1 MSQQVGRL
9 AFSFRDRVDIEP
21 IHYVYADGYI
31 YGRTQFGSKVTVL
44 AHHPWIAF
52 EVDEVT
58 TLFAWRSV
66 VVHGRIEFPDPN
78 GSPKE
83 VAHYAQAVERR
94 RAGQPAEALAAF
106 PAAPMMR
113 LVAAH
118 TVRAA
123 SGNTYLE
130 GAHLRAALGTGW
142 RQQDVAGERA
152 RKTLKQSPLAVRGD
166 KRELL

>member
-1 MSQQVGRL
+1 MTHQPDFHVLDRAECEALLLSQQVGRL

-52 EVDEVT
+52 EVDDVRA
-58 TLFAWRSV
+58 LFEWRSV

-83 VAHYAQAVERR
+83 IAHYARAVERFR
-94 RAGQPAEALAAF
+94 TLVPTAFDANDPTPA
-106 PAAPMMR
+106 
-113 LVAAH
+113 
-118 TVRAA
+118 
-123 SGNTYLE
+123 
-130 GAHLRAALGTGW
+130 
-142 RQQDVAGERA
+142 
-152 RKTLKQSPLAVRGD
+152 
-166 KRELL
+166 RELAFMIAVQEMTGRGATIGATD